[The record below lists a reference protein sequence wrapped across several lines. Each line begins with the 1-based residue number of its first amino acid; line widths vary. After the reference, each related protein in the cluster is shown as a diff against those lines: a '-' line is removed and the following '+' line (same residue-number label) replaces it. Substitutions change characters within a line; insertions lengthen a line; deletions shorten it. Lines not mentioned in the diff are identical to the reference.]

1 MLKKRILIRV
11 ILSFLITF
19 FPTAFLIY
27 FVFQRISEEAL
38 IKERDTLYN
47 NFKILLKHEERDIEL
62 AKSKIIQGKDD
73 YYILLRVDEE
83 CGGIPHYRIT
93 DGGLYYGKKI
103 FLDEDCYFW
112 GMNFKELLELMEE
125 LNYVEWLLYYDRSYI
140 DRLPQ
145 ELLDRFVKDKLFKDD
160 LIIAGFSDESVLNV
174 PFKVGGYLVYGTGL
188 KKALLVEF
196 PLFEESGY
204 QFGQVLFV
212 KDVSHIYANFY
223 TLMGV
228 LVGYS
233 FVLSLLSSFLLYKF
247 SEDLIVRIIKLQEF
261 SNRIKMGDFS
271 KIEPFETSKKMDE
284 LDHLRNS
291 FIDAAVTI
299 GNLLSELEA
308 KNKQLQELAY
318 YDSLTGLPNRR
329 FFFEHGNLIF
339 EEAKRYGKKLSL
351 LIVDI
356 DHFKK
361 INDTYGHDAGDVVL
375 KVFADVLRSVVR
387 QSDIYARMGGEEFAV
402 LIPNTGLDGAK
413 ILAERI
419 RSAVANRPVEYGHAV
434 ILVSTSIGA
443 SEFRSG
449 MESIDDLIK
458 EADIALYKAKE
469 GGRNRVE
476 VFIPDRTGEF
486 QT

>member
-1 MLKKRILIRV
+1 MLKRRILIRV

-19 FPTAFLIY
+19 FPTAFLIH
-27 FVFQRISEEAL
+27 FVFQRIGEEAL
-38 IKERDTLYN
+38 IKERDILYN
-47 NFKILLKHEERDIEL
+47 NFKTLLKHKESDLEL
-62 AKSKIIQGKDD
+62 AKSKIIQSKDD
-73 YYILLRVDEE
+73 YYIWLRVDEE
-83 CGGIPHYRIT
+83 CGGIAHYRIT
-93 DGGLYYGKKI
+93 DRGLYYGKKI
-103 FLDEDCYFW
+103 FLGEQCYFL
-112 GMNFKELLELMEE
+112 GINFKELLEFIKE
-125 LNYVEWLLYYDRSYI
+125 LSHAEWLFYYDRTYI
-140 DRLPQ
+140 DRFPQ
-145 ELLDRFVKDKLFKDD
+145 EFLDIFVKDKLFKNDVV
-160 LIIAGFSDESVLNV
+160 IAGFSDESVLNV
-174 PFKVGGYLVYGTGL
+174 PFKVSGYLVYGSGF
-188 KKALLVEF
+188 KKSLLVEF
-196 PLFEESGY
+196 PLFEENGY
-204 QFGQVLFV
+204 QFGQVLLV
-212 KDVSHIYANFY
+212 KDISPIYANFY

-228 LVGYS
+228 LVAYS

-247 SEDLIVRIIKLQEF
+247 SGDLIARIIKLQEF

-291 FIDAAVTI
+291 FIDAAITI

-329 FFFEHGNLIF
+329 FFFEHANLIF

-351 LIVDI
+351 LIIDI

-361 INDTYGHDAGDVVL
+361 INDAYGHDAGDIVL
-375 KVFADVLRSVVR
+375 KVFADVLKGVVR
-387 QSDIYARMGGEEFAV
+387 QSDICARMGGEEFAV
-402 LIPNTGLDGAK
+402 LLPNTGLDEARV
-413 ILAERI
+413 LAERI
-419 RSAVANRPVEYGHAV
+419 RSAVASRPVEYDHKV
-434 ILVSTSIGA
+434 ILVTTSIGV

-458 EADIALYKAKE
+458 EADIALYRAKE

-476 VFIPDRTGEF
+476 VFTPDKTGES